1 MVEELRRLDDL
12 GLVLLRKIARSE
24 NRILAGIAK
33 DFLIELQGPDAVEEF
48 LQFIRSLNFE
58 LETGCLLLNRT
69 TNPNVD
75 TAECCMRLDAIAA
88 RCRELFVLPGS
99 AWDKCKVINRVLF
112 HEHGYR
118 GNTEN
123 FYDPLN
129 SYLSQVIARK
139 KGIPITLSI
148 VYILVA
154 QRCGLYLEPIDL
166 PLRFLVGCF
175 MEETPFYIDPF
186 ERGAFRSADD
196 LTDFLRIHKIRP
208 RPGYL
213 APAPVG
219 EVLLRCCRNL
229 VRQYKHNSDR
239 ARAKLF
245 SQFVHEFEMTYRRHA
260 RP

>member
-1 MVEELRRLDDL
+1 MDDL

-24 NRILAGIAK
+24 NRILGGIAK
-33 DFLIELQGPDAVEEF
+33 DFLIELQGPDPVEEF

-75 TAECCMRLDAIAA
+75 TAECCIRLDAIAA

-112 HEHGYR
+112 HEHGFR

-123 FYDPLN
+123 FDDPLN

-196 LTDFLRIHKIRP
+196 LTDFLKIHKIRP

-219 EVLLRCCRNL
+219 EVLLRCCRHL
-229 VRQYKHNSDR
+229 VRQYKLNSNR